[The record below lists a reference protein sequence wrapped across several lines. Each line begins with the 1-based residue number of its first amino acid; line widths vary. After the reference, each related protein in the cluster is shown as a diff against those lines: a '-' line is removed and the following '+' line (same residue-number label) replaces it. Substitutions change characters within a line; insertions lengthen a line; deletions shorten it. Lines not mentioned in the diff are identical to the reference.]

1 MKTLPRATLASWPTP
16 LEEAPRL
23 AEALGLRTL
32 YVKRDDL
39 TGLGLGGNKVRKLEY
54 LLGEAIA
61 RGADTVVTTAG
72 GQSNFLRLTAVAARR
87 LGLRPILVVRGAR
100 PASLQGNL
108 LLMHLAGA
116 DLRFVDTADAYDPS
130 TVALMREIGE
140 QVEAAGHHP
149 YLIHLGTFSGGLAA
163 VGYVTGGLELVDQCR
178 AAGISRARIV
188 VAVGSG
194 GTYAGLLLGLHVAG
208 VGFHTVGA
216 SVMSPVPFLRARV
229 REKVQAAAEILGV
242 RTTLRDEE
250 IDITDALIG
259 EGYATPP
266 GESLDAV
273 YLAARTEG
281 LILDPIYTGRALAA
295 LRRAA
300 RAGAIR
306 DDETPVFVHTGGAPN
321 VFAHAERL
329 SAHGAVTS

>member
-1 MKTLPRATLASWPTP
+1 MKTLPRVNLASWPTP

-23 AEALGLRTL
+23 AAALGLRKL

-54 LLGEAIA
+54 LLGEALA
-61 RGADTVVTTAG
+61 RGADTVITTAG

-116 DLRFVDTADAYDPS
+116 DLRFVDTADAYDAS
-130 TVALMREIGE
+130 TIALMREIAE
-140 QVEAAGHHP
+140 QVQAAGHRP

-163 VGYVTGGLELVDQCR
+163 VGYVTGGLELVEQCR
-178 AAGISRARIV
+178 AAGIARV
-188 VAVGSG
+188 RLAVAVGSG
-194 GTYAGLLLGLHVAG
+194 GTYAGLLLGLQVAG
-208 VGFHTVGA
+208 APFQILGV
-216 SVMSPVPFLRARV
+216 SVMSPVPFLRARI
-229 REKVQAAAEILGV
+229 REKVHAAAEILGLNE
-242 RTTLRDEE
+242 TPADEA
-250 IDITDALIG
+250 IDITDAMVG
-259 EGYATPP
+259 EGYSAPP

-273 YLAARTEG
+273 YLAARAEG
-281 LILDPIYTGRALAA
+281 LILDPIYTGRALAV

-300 RAGAIR
+300 REGAIGEG
-306 DDETPVFVHTGGAPN
+306 ETPVFMHTGGAPN
-321 VFAHAERL
+321 VFAHAEEL
-329 SAHGAVTS
+329 SAHR

>member
-1 MKTLPRATLASWPTP
+1 MKTLPRVNLASWPTP

-23 AEALGLRTL
+23 AEALGLKTL

-61 RGADTVVTTAG
+61 RGADTVITTAG

-100 PASLQGNL
+100 PASFQGNL

-130 TVALMREIGE
+130 TIALMREIGE

-163 VGYVTGGLELVDQCR
+163 VGYVTGGLELVDQCH
-178 AAGISRARIV
+178 AAGVSQARIV
-188 VAVGSG
+188 LAVGSG
-194 GTYAGLLLGLHVAG
+194 GTYAGLLLGLQVAG
-208 VGFHTVGA
+208 VRFHTLGA
-216 SVMSPVPFLRARV
+216 SVLSPTPFLRARI
-229 REKVQAAAEILGV
+229 REKVHAAADILGLSE
-242 RTTLRDEE
+242 TLRDEE
-250 IDITDALIG
+250 INITDAMIG
-259 EGYATPP
+259 EGYSTPP

-306 DDETPVFVHTGGAPN
+306 DGETPVFMHTGGAPN
-321 VFAHAERL
+321 VFANAEKL
-329 SAHGAVTS
+329 SAHVAVTS